1 MPLAGTPGA
10 LAAEGVKPFARQ
22 VGLCQLHGAEPGK
35 SWVAR
40 TGAGDMGNFRREVL
54 ET

>member
-1 MPLAGTPGA
+1 MPEAVAVERMKSFTG
-10 LAAEGVKPFARQ
+10 Q

-35 SWVAR
+35 SWVAH
-40 TGAGDMGNFRREVL
+40 TGASDVGNFRREVL